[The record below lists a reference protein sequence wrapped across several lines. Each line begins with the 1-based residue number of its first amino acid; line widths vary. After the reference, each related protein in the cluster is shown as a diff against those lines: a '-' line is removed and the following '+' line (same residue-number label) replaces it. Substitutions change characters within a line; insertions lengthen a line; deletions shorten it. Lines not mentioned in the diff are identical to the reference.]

1 MNKRQRKLSRVVLND
16 ALTTPPDALTCRL
29 VILSGTELYRDDL
42 GSFVFDLSSIQFHRD
57 RYIVDYD
64 HLETQVLGWLGDVQ
78 VTEEGL
84 VGTAHLSSTNGN
96 DRASEVIQRIKEG
109 TPYEVSPTIDLPDPE
124 EIPEG
129 VTVEVNGQ
137 VITGPVDVYKNVEFR
152 GVGICPY
159 GTDKYTKI
167 LSLSRTNEVTMARTK
182 SKKLADDIVKED
194 ELVEVAAEVIEEATD
209 GEVPAEAAYP
219 LLEEMIE
226 AFGFEE
232 GVGYFR
238 RGLSFEE
245 AEKEDYEALKALR
258 AKLKEGDEEDGAIE
272 DVVETEGTEGET
284 DGTDGDEEKKI
295 VAGLKA
301 EISKLSKALTS
312 LRASIRVGEDAP
324 LSASVQK
331 AVPDNRPAVL
341 KMADKIKRNGID
353 IKRV

>member
-1 MNKRQRKLSRVVLND
+1 MKKRQRKLSRVILND
-16 ALTTPPDALTCRL
+16 TPNDSLTCRL
-29 VILSGTELYRDDL
+29 VILSGTELFRDDL
-42 GSFVFDLSSIQFHRD
+42 GAFVLDLSSMQFHRD

-64 HLETQVLGWLGDVQ
+64 HLETQVLGWLGDVE

-84 VGTAHLSSTNGN
+84 IGTAHLSSTNGN
-96 DRASEVIQRIKEG
+96 DRASEVIQRIKDG

-124 EIPEG
+124 EVPEG

-137 VITGPVDVYKNVEFR
+137 TVEGPIDIYRNVEFR

-159 GTDKYTKI
+159 GTDKFTKI
-167 LSLSRTNEVTMARTK
+167 ISLKRSNEVNM
-182 SKKLADDIVKED
+182 SKKTKKLSDDVIKED
-194 ELVEVAAEVIEEATD
+194 ELIETAAEIVEDATD

-226 AFGFEE
+226 EFGFEE
-232 GVGYFR
+232 GVNYFR

-245 AEKEDYEALKALR
+245 AEQEDYENLKALR
-258 AKLKEGDEEDGAIE
+258 ARLKEGDEEDGAIE
-272 DVVETEGTEGET
+272 DVVETDGSEGDT
-284 DGTDGDEEKKI
+284 DGTDDEEEKKI

-301 EISKLSKALTS
+301 EICKLSKALTS
-312 LRASIRVGEDAP
+312 LRASIRVGEDTP

-341 KMADKIKRNGID
+341 KMADKIKRNGINT
-353 IKRV
+353 KQA